1 MINHRLSLQMLSVLL
16 IYPRTPGWSEN
27 LTDLYS
33 LAREEGLTVI
43 LPVIQA
49 LMAQDIEVLERV
61 YVDAFDFSEATCL
74 YLTAHEY
81 GNRSER
87 GEALLIVGNLL
98 NQAQW
103 QPTEGEL
110 PDYLPVLF
118 EFLAQVPEEIDVQ
131 QLTTRVGSVC
141 HKIFEGLDPLSPY
154 RLVFEY
160 ACKILPCEAV
170 DGSLPNKPPDVEDLP
185 YPLIYD

>member
-1 MINHRLSLQMLSVLL
+1 MINHRLSLQMLSMLL
-16 IYPRTPGWSEN
+16 IYPRTPGWAET
-27 LTDLYS
+27 LTDLHS
-33 LAREEGLTVI
+33 IAHEEGLTVI

-49 LMAQDIEVLERV
+49 LMAQDIEVLERLFV
-61 YVDAFDFSEATCL
+61 EAFDFSEATCL

-87 GEALLIVGNLL
+87 GAALLAVGDLL
-98 NQAQW
+98 NQVQL

-118 EFLAQVPEEIDVQ
+118 EFLAQVPEGIDLR
-131 QLTTRVGSVC
+131 QLTARIASVC
-141 HKIFEGLDPLSPY
+141 RKIFDGLDPLSPY

-160 ACKILPCEAV
+160 ACNILPCEAV
-170 DGSLPNKPPDVEDLP
+170 EDLPSPKPPDLEELP

>member
-16 IYPRTPGWSEN
+16 IYPRTPGWLET
-27 LTDLYS
+27 LPDLHS
-33 LAREEGLTVI
+33 LALEDGLTAI
-43 LPVIQA
+43 LPVIQT
-49 LMAQDIEVLERV
+49 LMAQDIEVLARLFVE
-61 YVDAFDFSEATCL
+61 AFDFSEATCL

-87 GEALLIVGNLL
+87 GEALLIIGNLL
-98 NQAQW
+98 NQVQL
-103 QPTEGEL
+103 QPTVGEL

-131 QLTTRVGSVC
+131 QLTTRIASVC
-141 HKIFEGLDPLSPY
+141 RKIFEGLDPQSPY

-160 ACKILPCEAV
+160 ACNILPCEAV
-170 DGSLPNKPPDVEDLP
+170 EDALPNKLPDVEDLP